1 MNYTFT
7 PKLTQHESLNILY
20 GVTWVQ
26 CFNRC
31 KKGAISHLF
40 STNSSTSRHLW
51 LLDFYRPET
60 ELFTHH
66 PWLRRQSQRQHR
78 QREERRRDRDRLTQR
93 KTERERDTHRYIQR
107 KRQRQRERGWE
118 TEPLA
123 AQLYSKV
130 IRQTRINRFAEI
142 IVDRRGFCPSWST
155 VLHMSLVPR
164 HHPCWENESH
174 FMVLTTG
181 EKIQVSPS

>member
-1 MNYTFT
+1 MNDTFT

-26 CFNRC
+26 RFNRC
-31 KKGAISHLF
+31 KKRAISHLF

-78 QREERRRDRDRLTQR
+78 QREERQRDRDRLTER
-93 KTERERDTHRYIQR
+93 KKDRGRDKHTDLYREKD
-107 KRQRQRERGWE
+107 RQREGG
-118 TEPLA
+118 
-123 AQLYSKV
+123 
-130 IRQTRINRFAEI
+130 RQSLLQHSCILKSS
-142 IVDRRGFCPSWST
+142 DR
-155 VLHMSLVPR
+155 L
-164 HHPCWENESH
+164 E
-174 FMVLTTG
+174 
-181 EKIQVSPS
+181 